1 MSFAG
6 DAQGY
11 GDDWEQ
17 VGFGLYLHW
26 PFCQSKCP
34 YCDFN
39 SHVAAKIDQDQWAQA
54 YLQEIERVAALTPG
68 RRLSTIYFGGG
79 TPSLMPPS
87 TVEAIIDRAQRVW
100 RLSNN
105 VEITLEANPTSV
117 EAERLRS
124 FRAAGINRVS
134 LGVQALED
142 EALRRLGRM
151 HDSAEALKALDAAAT
166 IFDRYSFDLIY
177 ARQYQTLAQ
186 WEQELRRALSFGS
199 SHMSLYQLTVED
211 GTVFG
216 QRHQAGHLKGLPSED
231 LGADFYD
238 MTQEICESH
247 GLPAYEISNHARE
260 GQESRHNLLYWQ
272 SGDFAGIG
280 PGAHGRLTLNGQRHA
295 TAALR
300 EPAKW
305 LSQARHGKIQDIDA
319 VLSVSEVQTEF
330 LLMGLRLR
338 EGISSQ
344 RFHALAGFDLP
355 AAKLAY
361 LIDLGML
368 EREGD
373 KIRATAKGRPILNS
387 VLLEL
392 VSDL

>member
-1 MSFAG
+1 MSLA
-6 DAQGY
+6 
-11 GDDWEQ
+11 DDPQKGGEDWKQ
-17 VGFGLYLHW
+17 AGFGLYLHW

-39 SHVAAKIDQDQWAQA
+39 SHVAAKIDQDEWVTA
-54 YLQEIERVAALTPG
+54 YLQEIDRVAALTAE

-87 TVEAIIDRAQRVW
+87 TVAAIIDRAQRVW
-100 RLSNN
+100 RLNN
-105 VEITLEANPTSV
+105 DIEITLEANPTSV
-117 EAERLRS
+117 EAERLQAFRS
-124 FRAAGINRVS
+124 AGVNRVS
-134 LGVQALED
+134 LGVQALNDED
-142 EALRRLGRM
+142 LRRLGRM
-151 HDSAEALKALDAAAT
+151 HDSDEAMRALDAAAS

-177 ARQYQTLAQ
+177 ARQFQTLTQ
-186 WEQELRRALSFGS
+186 WEAELRRALSFGS

-247 GLPAYEISNHARE
+247 GLPAYEVSNHARA
-260 GQESRHNLLYWQ
+260 GQESRHNLIYWQ

-300 EPAKW
+300 EPGKW
-305 LSQARHGKIQDIDA
+305 LAEARKGQLQDKEPALPPI
-319 VLSVSEVQTEF
+319 EVQTEF

-338 EGISSQ
+338 DGISAK
-344 RFHALAGFDLP
+344 RFQDLSGTGLP
-355 AAKLAY
+355 ETKLAY

-373 KIRATAKGRPILNS
+373 RIRATQKGRPILNA

-392 VSDL
+392 VSGL